1 MMKKI
6 LLIYTGGTIG
16 MIKKTNILSP
26 FNFDELQNAFPEL
39 KDCGSSLSHITI
51 SKPIDS
57 SNMDIDYW
65 IELANSINDNYNKYD
80 GFVILHGSDTMAYT
94 ASMLSFM
101 LENISKP
108 VIFTGSQLPIG
119 IKRTDA
125 KENLITSI
133 EIAASNIIKEVC
145 VYFEYQLYRGNRVV
159 KINAD
164 NFDAFQSPNYPILA
178 QAGVKIKYKKQY
190 LLNSSTSKFNV
201 HTNLSDDVCILKL
214 FPSIKTEVVRAI
226 LNSASGIILET
237 FGSGNATTKDWFIS
251 ELKKAIKKGKII
263 INISQCLSGSVNQ
276 GHYETSENLEK
287 IGVISGHDMTTEA
300 ALTKLMFLLGSKL
313 KHKNISEK
321 IETNLRGEMTI

>member
-16 MIKKTNILSP
+16 MIKKANTLSP

-190 LLNSSTSKFNV
+190 LSPQSSATFNV
-201 HTNLSDDVCILKL
+201 HTKISNDVAILKL
-214 FPSIKTEVVRAI
+214 FPSIKKEVVIAI
-226 LNSASGIILET
+226 LNSATGIILET
-237 FGSGNATTKDWFIS
+237 FGSGNATTEDWFIL
-251 ELKKAIKKGKII
+251 ELEKGIKKGKII

-276 GHYETSENLEK
+276 GHYQTSKNLEK
-287 IGVISGHDMTTEA
+287 IGVLSGHDMTTEA
-300 ALTKLMFLLGSKL
+300 ALTKLMFLLANKSN
-313 KHKNISEK
+313 NISVREK
-321 IETNLRGEMTI
+321 IEINLRGEMTI